1 MPDGQSNPLSI
12 VHDWLP
18 AYPADHPLS
27 RRLRRALIH
36 QLKRFPQ
43 PLDHMAVAVSGGPDS
58 AMLAV
63 ELAVLARQT
72 NSAPPH
78 VFHVHHG
85 LQQAAD
91 GWEEHVQELAAGL
104 SLPCHSIRVEV
115 GASAAIGVEAAAR
128 AARYRAYRQL
138 ANHCG
143 VGVVLLAH
151 HQDDQAETV
160 MLRLLRGSGPTG
172 LAAMRPVSRRDGLLF
187 VRPWLDI
194 PRAAI
199 LQQMQRFLMATGWA
213 PIHDPTNYQDHYTRS
228 ALRERLAPQLDQRWP
243 GWQGIL
249 ARHAEL
255 AGETAEILDEV
266 AEKDFSRLQ
275 PGPDGR
281 DFSLLAWRKL
291 SPARQAHVL
300 RFWLASQGLR
310 APSHARLTDIMRQ
323 LRGLH
328 ALGHDRSM
336 QVRHAGAIIMCQR
349 GRVLLKHG
357 KTS

>member
-1 MPDGQSNPLSI
+1 
-12 VHDWLP
+12 
-18 AYPADHPLS
+18 
-27 RRLRRALIH
+27 
-36 QLKRFPQ
+36 
-43 PLDHMAVAVSGGPDS
+43 MAVAVSGGPDS

-63 ELAVLARQT
+63 ELAVLAKQA

-91 GWEEHVQELAAGL
+91 GWEDHVHALAAGL
-104 SLPCHSIRVEV
+104 ALPCHAMRAKV

-128 AARYRAYRQL
+128 NARYRAYRQL
-138 ANHCG
+138 ATHCG
-143 VGVVLLAH
+143 VRTILLAH

-160 MLRLLRGSGPTG
+160 MLRLLRGSGPAG
-172 LAAMRPVSRRDGLLF
+172 LAAMRPVRQHDGLQL
-187 VRPWLDI
+187 VRPWLNI

-199 LQQMQRFLMATGWA
+199 LQQMQEFLMATGWA
-213 PIHDPTNYQDHYTRS
+213 PVHDPTNYQDSYTRS

-255 AGETAEILDEV
+255 AHETTEILDEV
-266 AEKDFSRLQ
+266 AAQDFSRLQ
-275 PGPDGR
+275 PGPDGG

-300 RFWLASQGLR
+300 RFWLARQGLR
-310 APSHARLTDIMRQ
+310 APSHARLADIMRQ

-336 QVRHAGAIIMCQR
+336 QVRHGPALIMCRR

-357 KTS
+357 QTS